1 MGAAGAVGGATYVDD
16 VFSSYLWK
24 GDGNSGRTITNN
36 IDVSGEGALVWMK
49 SRNTGNV
56 HVLFDT
62 ERGAN
67 QRLRSDSNLGQNNT
81 DTLQP
86 SFTSSGFTVGSGN
99 EVNGSGNYYSSWTF
113 RKAPGFFDIVTWTGN
128 GTANRKISHSLDSVP
143 GAIWI
148 KRLTGSTGTNVSDW
162 ICYHRKSNGGSYP
175 WNYLDYLNRDIW
187 PSNDAS
193 GNYLYNVA
201 PAADEFTI
209 GSHET
214 VNNNGDSYVAYIFA
228 HNDQRFG
235 ENIDKEIIKCD
246 SYTGDG
252 STSNEINLGWEPQ
265 WVLVKNAKVGAGGG
279 SGGNW
284 IQWDNM
290 RGVVTSGNDEYF
302 SLNNN
307 SAESA
312 FESIEFTPTGFILK
326 SSSSFINSNS
336 KPYIFIAI
344 RRSDGYV
351 GKPADAGTDVLAMDT
366 GSGSSTIPNF
376 DSGFPVDFTF
386 MKKPASSSNWF
397 TYARLTQKFELVLNT
412 DSAQGG
418 ASDYTFD
425 SNVGWGKGGDSSDW
439 QSWMWKRHAGFDVVT
454 YNGTGN
460 NQTISHS
467 LNKVPEMM
475 WSKGRTFSDWWGVY
489 HKDIGTDKYLRLNT
503 NGSEYSDSYIWQDT
517 APTSSVFYIG
527 QNQAVNYSGNTHIMM
542 LFASVDGISKVGSY
556 TGTGGTGTITT
567 GFQPRFLIYKKTS
580 STQDWFVLDTTRGW
594 GSGDDK
600 YLELNND
607 NDQDDFQ
614 FGAPTSTGFTVEDYN
629 NTSGASFIY
638 YAHA

>member
-1 MGAAGAVGGATYVDD
+1 
-16 VFSSYLWK
+16 
-24 GDGNSGRTITNN
+24 
-36 IDVSGEGALVWMK
+36 
-49 SRNTGNV
+49 
-56 HVLFDT
+56 
-62 ERGAN
+62 
-67 QRLRSDSNLGQNNT
+67 
-81 DTLQP
+81 
-86 SFTSSGFTVGSGN
+86 
-99 EVNGSGNYYSSWTF
+99 
-113 RKAPGFFDIVTWTGN
+113 
-128 GTANRKISHSLDSVP
+128 
-143 GAIWI
+143 
-148 KRLTGSTGTNVSDW
+148 
-162 ICYHRKSNGGSYP
+162 
-175 WNYLDYLNRDIW
+175 DYLNRDIW

-542 LFASVDGISKVGSY
+542 LFASVDGISKVG
-556 TGTGGTGTITT
+556 
-567 GFQPRFLIYKKTS
+567 
-580 STQDWFVLDTTRGW
+580 
-594 GSGDDK
+594 
-600 YLELNND
+600 
-607 NDQDDFQ
+607 
-614 FGAPTSTGFTVEDYN
+614 
-629 NTSGASFIY
+629 
-638 YAHA
+638 